1 MPNYVYVRRDEE
13 GRIVDMVESLRTMDE
28 REEPL
33 IVDGLEYKY
42 EAGYLN
48 APTSFV
54 LSGPGW
60 TSNSTIRYED
70 PDEFRARKE
79 AEIKRKDMVEKFKET
94 SGFENDATYGD
105 RIQQGIQNMLEGKN
119 SDGTID
125 TSSPNVEKVSTG
137 SHESL

>member
-13 GRIVDMVESLRTMDE
+13 GRIADIVESLRTVDE

-33 IVDGLEYKY
+33 IIDGLEYKY
-42 EAGYLN
+42 EASY
-48 APTSFV
+48 PTSFV

-70 PDEFRARKE
+70 PGEFNTRKE
-79 AEIKRKDMVEKFKET
+79 AEIKRKDMVDKFKET
-94 SGFENDATYGD
+94 SGFENDATYGE

-125 TSSPNVEKVSTG
+125 ASSPNVEKVSTG
-137 SHESL
+137 SHESI